1 MTDEVTAKAMGGGK
15 DIHLAPR
22 SAERTQGEDFEQS
35 PNYDANYWTP
45 DSTGWTKLPKA
56 PSIPET
62 ELTPSSN
69 LASYIKL
76 VG

>member
-45 DSTGWTKLPKA
+45 DSTGLD
-56 PSIPET
+56 ET
-62 ELTPSSN
+62 TEGTQYSRNGIDAFVQSRFLH
-69 LASYIKL
+69 
-76 VG
+76 